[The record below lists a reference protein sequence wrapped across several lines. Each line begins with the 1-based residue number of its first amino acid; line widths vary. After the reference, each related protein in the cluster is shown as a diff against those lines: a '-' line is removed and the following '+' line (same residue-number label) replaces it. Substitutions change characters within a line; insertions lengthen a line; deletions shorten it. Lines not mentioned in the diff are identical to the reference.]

1 MDIIYG
7 YFQLAKVHCDARVT
21 DGTHPTNSWRFR
33 FLRNPLLLLRS
44 LAAFVANYG
53 AFPFP
58 SSSFLVASFVAVDGG
73 DGGIWIDEFSPA
85 HPTSGVD
92 LREESDVRD
101 TAQKLAEYLL

>member
-1 MDIIYG
+1 M
-7 YFQLAKVHCDARVT
+7 HCDARVT
-21 DGTHPTNSWRFR
+21 DGTHPTDRLTAVSV
-33 FLRNPLLLLRS
+33 PSESSSS

-58 SSSFLVASFVAVDGG
+58 SSSFLVAPFVAVDGGG

>member
-1 MDIIYG
+1 MYDLHKY
-7 YFQLAKVHCDARVT
+7 
-21 DGTHPTNSWRFR
+21 
-33 FLRNPLLLLRS
+33 FLRNSQMMRDTPSIKTSVSSSS

-92 LREESDVRD
+92 LREGSVVRD
-101 TAQKLAEYLL
+101 TTEKFSLYLS

>member
-1 MDIIYG
+1 M
-7 YFQLAKVHCDARVT
+7 AKVHCDARVT
-21 DGTHPTNSWRFR
+21 DGTHPTDRLTAVSV
-33 FLRNPLLLLRS
+33 PSESSSSPS

-58 SSSFLVASFVAVDGG
+58 SSSFLVAPFVAVDGGG

-92 LREESDVRD
+92 LREESGVWD
-101 TAQKLAEYLL
+101 TTEKLSLNLSMEK

>member
-1 MDIIYG
+1 M
-7 YFQLAKVHCDARVT
+7 HCDARVT
-21 DGTHPTNSWRFR
+21 DGTHPTDRLIVVLVPSESSS
-33 FLRNPLLLLRS
+33 S

-58 SSSFLVASFVAVDGG
+58 SSSFLVAPFVAVG
-73 DGGIWIDEFSPA
+73 GGIWIDEFSPA

-101 TAQKLAEYLL
+101 TTEKFSLYL

>member
-1 MDIIYG
+1 MNIS
-7 YFQLAKVHCDARVT
+7 KVCSS
-21 DGTHPTNSWRFR
+21 P
-33 FLRNPLLLLRS
+33 

-58 SSSFLVASFVAVDGG
+58 SSSFLVAPFVAVDGG
-73 DGGIWIDEFSPA
+73 GGGIWIDEFCPA

-101 TAQKLAEYLL
+101 TTEKFSLYL